1 MADELCIFCKIVKR
15 QVPSNVVFE
24 NDNVLAFLDI
34 RPVNEGHTL
43 IIPKAHY
50 RDIFDIPGE
59 LLGEVY
65 RVTKEVAV
73 AVKNTVKADGFSIF
87 QQNGR
92 AANQDI
98 FHLHIHVIPRFSGQ
112 KNVPYHDLKLVSNG
126 KLEKTALEIRRQFL
140 KWLIF

>member
-112 KNVPYHDLKLVSNG
+112 KNVPYNDLKLVSND

-140 KWLIF
+140 K

>member
-112 KNVPYHDLKLVSNG
+112 KNVPYNDLKLVSND
-126 KLEKTALEIRRQFL
+126 KLEKTALEIRRQFS
-140 KWLIF
+140 K